1 MAYFIN
7 PDGTIDFVDVAHDS
21 AGNPKPRLIN
31 KSSSKKSKKSK
42 KKSGQK
48 PISGGLEKFFKDKM

>member
-1 MAYFIN
+1 MAFKIPSGADKGQFSIRVDEN
-7 PDGTIDFVDVAHDS
+7 DF
-21 AGNPKPRLIN
+21 NIIEKL
-31 KSSSKKSKKSK
+31 SKKSKKSK